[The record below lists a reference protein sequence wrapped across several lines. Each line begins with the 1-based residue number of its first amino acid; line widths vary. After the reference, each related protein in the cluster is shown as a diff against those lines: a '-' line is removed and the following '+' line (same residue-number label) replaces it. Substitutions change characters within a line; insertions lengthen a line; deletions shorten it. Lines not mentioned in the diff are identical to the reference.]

1 MYEVGGQSA
10 TSFRN
15 FRVGLKP
22 NSMHCRVDTR
32 PNTPRNPQCGTRG
45 GAGTYATRRTRRT
58 RRTQFHPCLG
68 AASED
73 NTDGIGSTSSL
84 DESFVEM
91 ATEMATSTVPVTA
104 TTSSSSSGDLS
115 AGTEDATIGHIVSL
129 ALPALVVVLSD
140 PLQTLVGIE
149 VLRVLGV
156 LRVLRVL
163 NTDRGRALALTL
175 SFRSF
180 VRSAG

>member
-1 MYEVGGQSA
+1 MYEVGLSSRESA

-22 NSMHCRVDTR
+22 NCMHCVDTR

-45 GAGTYATRRTRRT
+45 GAGTYATRRARRAH
-58 RRTQFHPCLG
+58 FHACLG
-68 AASED
+68 AASSED

-91 ATEMATSTVPVTA
+91 ATEMATETATSTVPVTA
-104 TTSSSSSGDLS
+104 TSSSSSSGDLS

-149 VLRVLGV
+149 GV
-156 LRVLRVL
+156 EGVEH
-163 NTDRGRALALTL
+163 
-175 SFRSF
+175 
-180 VRSAG
+180 